1 MGLLHI
7 YCGDGKGKTT
17 ASLGLAIRAA
27 GAGMKVC
34 FVQFAKG
41 GETSEH
47 DSLKLIPNITV
58 VRCDR
63 KYGFYNEMTDS
74 DKKEIT
80 LNHNKLIDLAF
91 KSDTD
96 MIILDEFNFVYE
108 YGLIDKNTAKQ
119 LILNGK
125 ANKEIILTGRN
136 PAEVFISAA
145 DYISEIKA
153 VKHPYDKGITA
164 RKGIEY

>member
-27 GAGMKVC
+27 GADMKVC

-41 GETSEH
+41 GETSEL

-58 VRCDR
+58 IRCDR

-80 LNHNKLIDLAF
+80 LNHNKLIHLAF
-91 KSDTD
+91 KSDKD

-108 YGLIDKNTAKQ
+108 YGLIDKNTAQQ

-136 PAEVFISAA
+136 PAEIFISAA

-153 VKHPYDKGITA
+153 IKHPYDKGITA